1 MQYNKQSVEEVL
13 IQRTVKTTF
22 QILYNKVFF
31 DNFDEADEILKIFL
45 FVGRLRPGLEK
56 VNDDIQ

>member
-31 DNFDEADEILKIFL
+31 DNFDEADEILIF
-45 FVGRLRPGLEK
+45 FVCWK
-56 VNDDIQ
+56 T